1 MPESAWTKGVKLYAE
16 ELQEFLQDE
25 NLEATTENLL
35 NGASNWT
42 ESSYGGCA
50 LIYDTDIAERL
61 CTPSELKR
69 KRGGK
74 LPPNSRETWLD
85 VQARAL
91 HQACSMVLRKAK
103 RGVYNV

>member
-1 MPESAWTKGVKLYAE
+1 MRESAWQKGVKLYAA
-16 ELQEFLQDE
+16 ELQDFLQDE
-25 NLEATTENLL
+25 NLEATKENLL

-42 ESSYGGCA
+42 EYSYGGCS

-61 CTPSELKR
+61 CSPSELKR

-74 LPPNSRETWLD
+74 LLPNSHETWLD

-103 RGVYNV
+103 RGI